1 MKSRILGTGMAA
13 MFIMAAFFISPL
25 VFAKEKGAEDLKQ
38 KVIVQVDGL
47 TCPFCAYGLE
57 KRIKKLPAVREST
70 INIKKGTVTLFQKE
84 ERHIKIDAV
93 KKAVESGGFT
103 PREIRVEL
111 VGKLVEWN
119 GKTALSIASTDEKG
133 RKDETK
139 YLLKANEQL
148 KKLKASMK
156 SPDESLFIAGKV
168 VKETPDKHTDHPY
181 TIIIERRL
189 AISKKGEVN
198 R

>member
-1 MKSRILGTGMAA
+1 MKTRKLRTWITAA
-13 MFIMAAFFISPL
+13 FIMPALLISPV
-25 VFAKEKGAEDLKQ
+25 VFAAEKGGKADLKP
-38 KVIVQVDGL
+38 KVTVAVDGL

-57 KRIKKLPAVREST
+57 KRIKKLSAVREST
-70 INIKKGTVTLFQKE
+70 INIKKGTVELFPKKGQ
-84 ERHIKIDAV
+84 HIEIDAV
-93 KKAVESGGFT
+93 KDAVKSGGFT
-103 PREIRVEL
+103 PREIRVAL

-119 GKTALSIASTDEKG
+119 GETVLSIVSTDEKG
-133 RKDETK
+133 QKDETK

-181 TIIIERRL
+181 TIIIEKYL
-189 AISKKGEVN
+189 ALSKKG
-198 R
+198 